1 MRRYSKDAC
10 HLLAQAEEF
19 RRFKNP
25 PKKYKRAAKEF
36 HGDNTPSGLASRGV
50 S

>member
-10 HLLAQAEEF
+10 HLSARAEKS

-25 PKKYKRAAKEF
+25 PKKYKREANEF
-36 HGDNTPSGLASRGV
+36 HGDITPAELASHGV